1 MVCRK
6 SEAGRIPTQRRRGRG
21 DGHRTSATPAPLREI
36 VFPYEAPKGA
46 FAHSNYWIA
55 LLNPRDDLHD
65 KAVAVSASLG
75 LAHVV
80 TSEMVLLE
88 VMNYY
93 SAHGSNLRKAAVT
106 LVERLRAHP
115 HTTLVPLSSVPFQEA
130 LGLYAQREDKTWSL
144 TDCATFQIMQNEQI
158 TGALTIRTPAI
169 LDRCAVE

>member
-1 MVCRK
+1 
-6 SEAGRIPTQRRRGRG
+6 
-21 DGHRTSATPAPLREI
+21 
-36 VFPYEAPKGA
+36 
-46 FAHSNYWIA
+46 
-55 LLNPRDDLHD
+55 
-65 KAVAVSASLG
+65 
-75 LAHVV
+75 
-80 TSEMVLLE
+80 MVLLE